1 MYDTVVSKLSD
12 SNGLTQINDESWL
25 SDHSGRT
32 MQPPSPPF
40 AAFQARP
47 VPRYTSYPTAPQF
60 SPDVGPDEVA
70 GWLADLVPAVPVSL
84 YLHVPYCVQL
94 CWYCGCHT
102 RVANRPERLSQYRD
116 ALVAEI
122 ATVRRQIGF
131 RARAAH
137 VHWGGGTPT
146 VFPAADF
153 AQVSEALAEAFEIGP
168 DTELAVEIDP
178 RTVTDD
184 MIAGLAAVGVS
195 RVSFGVQDFDARVQA
210 AINRIQPFEMTRAA
224 VTRLRA
230 AGMRSINLDLIYGL
244 PRQTVDSLRETIRLA
259 LALAPDRLALFGYAH
274 VPWMKPHQKKIAEAD
289 LPGTEMRWT
298 QAEAAREM
306 LVEAGYVAVG
316 IDHFARLGDGLARAV
331 ENGTL
336 HRNFQGYTTDDAGT
350 LIGLGA
356 SAISSFR
363 AGYAQNA
370 VDIRDWRESVVAG
383 RLATA
388 RGVRLSLDDRLR
400 RDAIE
405 RVMCDLSVDL
415 GEVATRQG
423 ADVAAFAESRHALD
437 DLARAGLVDVAGT
450 VVRVRPEARPLAR
463 VVAAAFDAYLAAGR
477 GRHSAAV

>member
-1 MYDTVVSKLSD
+1 M
-12 SNGLTQINDESWL
+12 
-25 SDHSGRT
+25 
-32 MQPPSPPF
+32 PPSPPIF

-60 SPDVGPDEVA
+60 SPEVGPDAVA
-70 GWLADLVPAVPVSL
+70 GWLAEMPRAVPISL

-102 RVANRPERLSQYRD
+102 RVANRPERLTQYRD

-137 VHWGGGTPT
+137 IHWGGGTPT

-153 AQVSEALAEAFEIGP
+153 AHVSEALAEAFEIGSE
-168 DTELAVEIDP
+168 TELAVEIDP

-184 MIAGLAAVGVS
+184 MVAGLAAAGVS

-210 AINRIQPFEMTRAA
+210 AINRIQPFEMTHEA
-224 VTRLRA
+224 VARLRA
-230 AGMRSINLDLIYGL
+230 AGVRSINLDLIYGL

-289 LPGTEMRWT
+289 LPGAEMRWA

-306 LVEAGYVAVG
+306 LMEAGYVSVG
-316 IDHFARLGDGLARAV
+316 IDHFARPADSLGRAA
-331 ENGTL
+331 ERGTL
-336 HRNFQGYTTDDAGT
+336 RRNFQGYTTDDAGT

-356 SAISSFR
+356 SAISSFP

-370 VDIRDWRESVVAG
+370 VDIRDWRESVMAG

-388 RGVRLSLDDRLR
+388 RGVRLGPDDRLR

-415 GEVATRQG
+415 EEVAARHGT
-423 ADVAAFAESRHALD
+423 DIAAFAESRRTLG

-450 VVRVRPEARPLAR
+450 VVRVRPEARSLTR
-463 VVAAAFDAYLAAGR
+463 VVAAAFDAYLGGGR